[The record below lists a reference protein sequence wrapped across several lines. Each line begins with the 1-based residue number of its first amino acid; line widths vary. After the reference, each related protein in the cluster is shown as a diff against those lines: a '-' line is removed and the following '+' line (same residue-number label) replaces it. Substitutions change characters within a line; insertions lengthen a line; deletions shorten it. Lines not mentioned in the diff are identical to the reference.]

1 MEAVIFDLD
10 GTLLDTLEDLADS
23 MNAVLLDRGFPTHPL
38 EAYRYFVGE
47 GVEKL
52 VCRALPDAMATDE
65 FVLTC
70 VEAMEAEYGRRWA
83 NKTMA
88 YPGIPPLL
96 DTLTNLEIPMAV
108 LSNKPEKFTRLAVS
122 EFLKRWPFYSVSG
135 ARPDLPKKPDPS
147 GALAIA
153 ADLAVE
159 THRCLYLG
167 DTATDMRTAT
177 RAGMYAVG
185 ATWGFRPRDELLA
198 AGARSLADDPLDI
211 LEFFDRTA

>member
-167 DTATDMRTAT
+167 DTATDMHTAAH
-177 RAGMYAVG
+177 AGMYAVG

-198 AGARSLADDPLDI
+198 AGARALADDPLDI